1 MFLTFFFYRSSFEK
15 DIVLEVPFDDDF
27 IQTTSEDEGENDSSS
42 DSSKGDPEQPEEKTV
57 RSRSC

>member
-1 MFLTFFFYRSSFEK
+1 M
-15 DIVLEVPFDDDF
+15 PFDDDF